1 MSRWADLTRDR
12 LLADVSLW
20 SADLANL
27 EDSIQRVEPF
37 ADSYHIDV
45 FDGRFV
51 PGLLFFPD
59 LVRAL
64 RPLTA
69 KPFHVHLAAE
79 NPSRLIEDF
88 AASGADVLTIHAEL
102 GEAEVERSLAQ
113 IRDLGREAGIALLLE
128 TPVATVLPYLEDI
141 ALVLLL
147 DTKAGVKAVDLAPG
161 ALTRITQL
169 DALLRERGVRGR
181 VRLEADGAI
190 RRHTVPLLRQAG
202 ADVIVPGSL
211 FFGAEDLGLLAAS
224 LHRL

>member
-1 MSRWADLTRDR
+1 MPRWADLTRGR

-45 FDGRFV
+45 FDDRFA

-64 RPLTA
+64 RPLTP
-69 KPFHVHLAAE
+69 KPFHIHLAAE
-79 NPSRLIEDF
+79 KPSQLIESF
-88 AASGADVLTIHAEL
+88 AAAGTDVFTIHAEL
-102 GEAEVERSLAQ
+102 GEAEVKRRLAQ
-113 IRDLGREAGIALLLE
+113 IRDLGCEAGVALLLE
-128 TPVATVLPYLEDI
+128 TPVASVVPYLEDI

-147 DTKAGVKAVDLAPG
+147 NTKVGIKGVDLAPD
-161 ALTRITQL
+161 ALTRISDL

-181 VRLEADGAI
+181 VRVEADGAI

-211 FFGAEDLGLLAAS
+211 FFGAEDLGLLAAW

>member
-1 MSRWADLTRDR
+1 MPRWADLPHDR

-27 EDSIQRVEPF
+27 EGSLQRVEPF

-45 FDGRFV
+45 FDDRFAS
-51 PGLLFFPD
+51 GLLFFPD

-64 RPLTA
+64 RPLTQ

-79 NPSRLIEDF
+79 TPSRLIENF
-88 AASGADVLTIHAEL
+88 AAVGADVLTIHAEL
-102 GEAEVERSLAQ
+102 GEAEVVRSLAQ
-113 IRDLGREAGIALLLE
+113 IRDLGCEAGVALLLE
-128 TPVATVLPYLEDI
+128 TPVASVLPYIEDI

-147 DTKAGVKAVDLAPG
+147 DTKVGIKGVDLAPE
-161 ALTRITQL
+161 ALTRISRL
-169 DALLRERGVRGR
+169 DALLRERGVRGHL
-181 VRLEADGAI
+181 RLEADGAI

-211 FFGAEDLGLLAAS
+211 FFGAEDLGSLAAW